1 MKLYKHS
8 NGKTSLFPEHIP
20 RGWEVMLNPIT
31 FELVW
36 RRIGK
41 SYERKN

>member
-20 RGWEVMLNPIT
+20 RGWEVMLNPTT

>member
-8 NGKTSLFPEHIP
+8 NGKTSIFPEHIP
-20 RGWEVMLNPIT
+20 KGWEVLLRPDT
-31 FELVW
+31 FETVW

-41 SYERKN
+41 RR

>member
-20 RGWEVMLNPIT
+20 QGWEVMLNPNT
-31 FELVW
+31 FDIVW
-36 RRIGK
+36 RKIQGR
-41 SYERKN
+41 YVAT